1 MRKRVLLIV
10 MTVLALTVGITSA
23 QDANAGA
30 DGVGDKL
37 YPQSGNGGYDVQSY
51 DIQITWSNV
60 TGSIDAHTTIK
71 SVATQDL
78 SAFNLDFFGFSI
90 LGVTVDGK
98 GAPFTRKETEL
109 TVTAAIAKGKT
120 FETVVNYSG
129 VPSQVPNSVTNG
141 WYAANDR
148 VIVLSEPVGA
158 QGWFPSNDHPSDK
171 ALFTYEIS
179 VPKNYEVAANGVPD
193 KPVTSG
199 DLTTYGFHI
208 NEPMA
213 TYLATVNIGKYK
225 TVDQTGPNKL
235 PIVNYFPPDFTDA
248 QKAFTRQPEILQ
260 FLSDS
265 FGPYPFDIAGGIV
278 VNQDLGVA
286 LETQTRPIYGTDAT
300 ELVVVHELTH
310 QWFGDSV
317 SVKTWD
323 QIWLNEG
330 FATFAELLWIE
341 HDQGKAAFEAA
352 VRQRYDGLQGIYRF
366 SRDEMIGLLSSGQIP
381 DVVLAS
387 DKIGQIL
394 HLLLD
399 SAASKADID
408 KVIAVLPA
416 SGTSVKQLADLASM
430 IPFKGELTLKVFDFY
445 KFNAIVTGQTLPDDA
460 EAQTTPVQ
468 RGPADVQSPDNMFN
482 SNVYQRGGLTLQA
495 LRVKLGDEAFFK
507 VMKTYASDFAGKNVT
522 TADFTA
528 LAETVSGQ
536 DLKAFFQRWLYDQPL
551 PPLSELG
558 LS

>member
-1 MRKRVLLIV
+1 
-10 MTVLALTVGITSA
+10 
-23 QDANAGA
+23 
-30 DGVGDKL
+30 
-37 YPQSGNGGYDVQSY
+37 
-51 DIQITWSNV
+51 
-60 TGSIDAHTTIK
+60 
-71 SVATQDL
+71 
-78 SAFNLDFFGFSI
+78 
-90 LGVTVDGK
+90 
-98 GAPFTRKETEL
+98 
-109 TVTAAIAKGKT
+109 
-120 FETVVNYSG
+120 
-129 VPSQVPNSVTNG
+129 
-141 WYAANDR
+141 
-148 VIVLSEPVGA
+148 VIVLSEPIGA

-179 VPKNYEVAANGVPD
+179 VPKDYEVAANGVPD

-199 DLTTYGFHI
+199 DLTTYGFSI

-213 TYLATVNIGKYK
+213 TYLATVNIGKFK

-341 HDQGKAAFEAA
+341 HDQGKEALQKA
-352 VRQRYDGLQGIYRF
+352 IRQRYDGLQGIYRF

-408 KVIAVLPA
+408 KVIAALPA
-416 SGTSVKQLADLASM
+416 SGTSVKQLADLVSM
-430 IPFKGELTLKVFDFY
+430 IPFTGELSLKVFDFY

-468 RGPADVQSPDNMFN
+468 RGPADVQNTDNMFN

-495 LRVKLGDEAFFK
+495 LRVKLGDETFFK
-507 VMKTYASDFAGKNVT
+507 VMKTYASDFAGKNAT
-522 TADFTA
+522 TVDFTA